1 MTTARKFFIV
11 AAVFVGSIL
20 LLRVNGWFGL
30 GAAIALP
37 VVILL
42 WFDLGREL
50 RTSPSTRRLNR
61 LAGILMG
68 VPQALFGAVCAAAGI
83 AIMCWVLYNSFWA
96 RDPHYS
102 GSFLSFGIGPVLVLI
117 GAGFISDA
125 FRRSPPSEGA

>member
-1 MTTARKFFIV
+1 MTTARKLFIV
-11 AAVFVGSIL
+11 AVVFVGSLL

-30 GAAIALP
+30 GAALVLP
-37 VVILL
+37 IVILL

-50 RTSPSTRRLNR
+50 RASSSTSRLTR
-61 LAGILMG
+61 LAGVLMG

-83 AIMCWVLYNSFWA
+83 AIVYWVLYNSFWE

-117 GAGFISDA
+117 GAGFIADA
-125 FRRSPPSEGA
+125 FRRAPPSEGA